1 MNYGQLDLFNFKSVD
16 KKTEHILDV
25 REKCPDDIAIVWTA
39 TELGNNSD
47 PHYFLNVEDAKKLC
61 SDQRSKGVLHGT
73 KWAFFWSSLKNY
85 CGNYYDLTDGGLD
98 MSKFYDNGSRDW
110 LLDELQIKKITLD

>member
-1 MNYGQLDLFNFKSVD
+1 MNYGQLDLFNFKPVD

-61 SDQRSKGVLHGT
+61 S
-73 KWAFFWSSLKNY
+73 
-85 CGNYYDLTDGGLD
+85 GLIGALFEPEEN
-98 MSKFYDNGSRDW
+98 KTANFVNFVIFANFENFY
-110 LLDELQIKKITLD
+110 KKKRHPL